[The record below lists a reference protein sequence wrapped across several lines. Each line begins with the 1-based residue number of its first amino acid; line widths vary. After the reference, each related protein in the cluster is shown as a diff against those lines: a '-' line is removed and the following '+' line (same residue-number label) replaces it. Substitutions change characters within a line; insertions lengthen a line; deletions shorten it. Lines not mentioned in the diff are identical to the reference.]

1 VPHNKLASRFTDA
14 AFRLLVGHFVLT
26 RLEAVISLNKK
37 LRGARLT
44 DSPHHHELTADYPAG
59 IKEEMI
65 LTSANGIHKPERF
78 DLYVGKLRS
87 LFDMHGI
94 GIGSPD
100 NLPTLLQRLEE
111 DRRFSMEFWGLVG
124 KLSSREGGELSDEQT
139 LTVVVAGVTGD
150 ESLNV
155 ADTRLRHSLDQLRAL
170 LSGVDL
176 HQEPLTPTR
185 AIAAMQQ
192 ANFRTP
198 RSSLEPSFVSQESP
212 SHSTTQP
219 GALQTQLEQTIQRLE
234 QVNQQLVQSLSYLDE
249 RFRRLESHFELS
261 SRPPIAAENVAPHA
275 PERSPEP
282 APDKTQP
289 LPPSNPETSSV
300 PLPADPPI
308 VAIEEEPVLDTVPIA
323 ETAPIAP
330 PVVKPRQDTPELIH
344 KAEAAKPRL
353 VLEPVPAP
361 DSAPFPPQTSKPHDG
376 PLFEYA
382 SSSSESTGSG
392 KKAAAGLALVL
403 LLAGSGF
410 AWFRYGTQIRQ
421 KATDLIHGSHPA
433 ETPPAPTPQQSD
445 ETTPADT
452 GNQPAQPAARA
463 EQTAAP
469 PAADASTPQPAP
481 EQPHV
486 APPPAPQHTT
496 ATTPPDTSNSWP
508 ASAVKVPPAVMEKN
522 LLVSRV
528 PAYPEA
534 AKASRVQGSVI
545 VQALITKTGAV
556 SRLRVVQGDTR
567 LRTAALDAIYR
578 QRYRPYLVNGV
589 PVDVVTT
596 ISMSF
601 TPGQ

>member
-14 AFRLLVGHFVLT
+14 AFRLLVCHIVLT
-26 RLEAVISLNKK
+26 RLEAAISLNKK

-44 DSPHHHELTADYPAG
+44 DSPHHHELTADPPAS

-78 DLYVGKLRS
+78 ELYVGKLRS
-87 LFDMHGI
+87 LCDMHGI
-94 GIGSPD
+94 GTGSSD
-100 NLPTLLQRLEE
+100 NLPIFLQKLEE

-124 KLSSREGGELSDEQT
+124 KLSSREGGELSDEQM

-150 ESLNV
+150 ESLNL
-155 ADTRLRHSLDQLRAL
+155 ADTRLRHSLDELRAL

-176 HQEPLTPTR
+176 HMEQPLTPTR

-192 ANFRTP
+192 GNFRTP
-198 RSSLEPSFVSQESP
+198 RSSLSPSFLPQEPASQAA
-212 SHSTTQP
+212 TQP
-219 GALQTQLEQTIQRLE
+219 AALQTQLEQTIQRLE

-261 SRPPIAAENVAPHA
+261 SAPPIATAKEALPT
-275 PERSPEP
+275 PESSPEP
-282 APDKTQP
+282 LLEKVEP
-289 LPPSNPETSSV
+289 LQPSNPEASSI
-300 PLPADPPI
+300 PSPAEPPI
-308 VAIEEEPVLDTVPIA
+308 DMIEEEPVLHA
-323 ETAPIAP
+323 APIDP
-330 PVVKPRQDTPELIH
+330 PVPQPRTETPEWVH
-344 KAEAAKPRL
+344 QVESAKPRL
-353 VLEPVPAP
+353 VLEPVPPPA
-361 DSAPFPPQTSKPHDG
+361 SAPLSPQTSKPHDG

-382 SSSSESTGSG
+382 SPSTESTGSG
-392 KKAAAGLALVL
+392 KKVAAGLAIVL

-410 AWFRYGTQIRQ
+410 AWARYGTQIRQ
-421 KATDLIHGSHPA
+421 KATDLIHGSQPV

-445 ETTPADT
+445 EAPPADS
-452 GNQPAQPAARA
+452 GNQPAQPAAPA

-481 EQPHV
+481 EQPHA
-486 APPPAPQHTT
+486 APPSAPQH
-496 ATTPPDTSNSWP
+496 ATPTVPPDTSNFWP
-508 ASAVKVPPAVMEKN
+508 ASAVKVPSAVMEQN

-556 SRLRVVQGDTR
+556 SRVRVMQGDTR

-578 QRYRPYLVNGV
+578 QRYRPYAVNGV

-596 ISMSF
+596 ITMSF
-601 TPGQ
+601 TPQ